1 MHSNAKILRAPPLLK
16 RQSKTE
22 KQPKPTQYRVLIV
35 DDDPDAAR
43 LYGKLLRREGFE
55 VAEVGDHQV
64 ALIALANEPEPI
76 SVLLA
81 SFSIAGTSACLKLLD
96 SVRNHPQT
104 AVMSTRVVLIIDTP
118 KQQLFTWQSG
128 VDDVLLRPFNA
139 SEMVE
144 LVIAAALRPDGDR
157 PLYRRQNIDAIR
169 DSAERPTTE
178 VISSD
183 TDSALVS
190 FH

>member
-1 MHSNAKILRAPPLLK
+1 
-16 RQSKTE
+16 
-22 KQPKPTQYRVLIV
+22 
-35 DDDPDAAR
+35 
-43 LYGKLLRREGFE
+43 
-55 VAEVGDHQV
+55 
-64 ALIALANEPEPI
+64 
-76 SVLLA
+76 
-81 SFSIAGTSACLKLLD
+81 
-96 SVRNHPQT
+96 
-104 AVMSTRVVLIIDTP
+104 MSTRVVLIIDTP

-169 DSAERPTTE
+169 DSAERPTTD